1 MSIYRRIGKILKMGT
16 LVSTLGLIATVSLQI
31 FARFFLASAPSWTEE
46 ASRLFF
52 IYAISFAS
60 GIALKNNSYVGLDMF
75 YNMFS
80 ARIRKVL
87 DLLIPT
93 LIFALFGV
101 VMVYAIQFV
110 FIGNTERSP
119 SMGIRM
125 SLAFS
130 SIFIMSITI
139 CFYASIKIKSAVK
152 NLKK

>member
-1 MSIYRRIGKILKMGT
+1 MSIYKGIGKILKIGT

-80 ARIRKVL
+80 ARIRKLL
-87 DLLIPT
+87 DILIPT
-93 LIFALFGV
+93 LILALFGV
-101 VMVYAIQFV
+101 VMVCAIQFV
-110 FIGNTERSP
+110 FIGNVEKSP

-125 SLAFS
+125 SLAFL
-130 SIFIMSITI
+130 SIFIMSVTV
-139 CFYASIKIKSAVK
+139 CFCASIKIKAAVK
-152 NLKK
+152 NSKK